1 MRKSSSSIAQIS
13 IFFAIMVTIHYTS
26 TMIFQ
31 FFPFLIPPT
40 FVHIPVVI
48 ASIIYG
54 PRIGGILGLLMGL
67 FSLTI
72 NTIVQLPSSYLFS
85 PFVEKG
91 NLYSLI
97 IVLVPRILIGIT
109 PYFVYKFIHNKTGLM
124 IAAAA
129 GSMTNTFFVLSGIF
143 IFFAKNYPG
152 GIQAFLGAVLTT
164 NSLIEVLATVI
175 LTLAIV
181 PPLSKVKKSL

>member
-48 ASIIYG
+48 ASILYG

-109 PYFVYKFIHNKTGLM
+109 P
-124 IAAAA
+124 
-129 GSMTNTFFVLSGIF
+129 
-143 IFFAKNYPG
+143 
-152 GIQAFLGAVLTT
+152 
-164 NSLIEVLATVI
+164 
-175 LTLAIV
+175 
-181 PPLSKVKKSL
+181 

>member
-13 IFFAIMVTIHYTS
+13 IFFAIMVTIPFTS

-48 ASIIYG
+48 ASILYG
-54 PRIGGILGLLMGL
+54 PRIGGTLGLLMGL

-109 PYFVYKFIHNKTGLM
+109 PYFVYKMIHNKSGLA
-124 IAAAA
+124 IAAAV
-129 GSMTNTFFVLSGIF
+129 GSFTNTFFVLSGIF
-143 IFFAKNYPG
+143 IFFSKNYPG

-175 LTLAIV
+175 LTLAII
-181 PPLSKVKKSL
+181 PPLSKVKNSL

>member
-13 IFFAIMVTIHYTS
+13 IFFAIMVTIHFTS

-48 ASIIYG
+48 ASILYG
-54 PRIGGILGLLMGL
+54 
-67 FSLTI
+67 
-72 NTIVQLPSSYLFS
+72 PSSYLFS

-91 NLYSLI
+91 NIYSLI

-109 PYFVYKFIHNKTGLM
+109 PYFVYKLIHNKSGLA
-124 IAAAA
+124 IAAAV
-129 GSMTNTFFVLSGIF
+129 GSFTNTFFVLSGIF
-143 IFFAKNYPG
+143 IFFSQNYPG
-152 GIQAFLGAVLTT
+152 GIQAFLAAVLTT

-175 LTLAIV
+175 LTLAII
-181 PPLSKVKKSL
+181 PPLSKVKNSL